1 MLLCSALLLLR
12 PSVDFRRLFCFLF
25 SLLCSSLLLFLFA
38 LWTYLKIV
46 LSLVTFCTVAVVV
59 VPFLAVAVY
68 CVNMKVERKK
78 RR

>member
-12 PSVDFRRLFCFLF
+12 PSVDFRRLYCFP
-25 SLLCSSLLLFLFA
+25 SALLTSLLLFLFA

-46 LSLVTFCTVAVVV
+46 LSLVTFCTVVVVV